1 MQPPSP
7 LQADSFNVPT
17 NDAGWLAVIELIRSQ
32 TVIMERSSDK
42 VDKLSN
48 AVAHVR
54 EDIAVLKAEGQRDA
68 ELSVKVV
75 ELAAKVTALEMRNAQ
90 QDGGLKLMTF
100 VREYVPWL
108 IVVLGAVLAYFKK

>member
-1 MQPPSP
+1 M
-7 LQADSFNVPT
+7 V
-17 NDAGWLAVIELIRSQ
+17 ELIRSQ

-54 EDIAVLKAEGQRDA
+54 EDIAVLKAEAQRDA

-90 QDGGLKLMTF
+90 QDGGVKLMTF

-108 IVVLGAVLAYFKK
+108 IVIIGAVMAYFRKG